1 MGGFES
7 IVTPDTCHCLICGNP
22 NVVMHH
28 LISGTS
34 GRKLAD
40 QDKLV
45 VPLCPKHHNMDS
57 KESVHLNATVEKWAK
72 MVGQLSYELN
82 EVSQGLTVDEARK
95 KFFDR
100 YRKFYI

>member
-1 MGGFES
+1 MFES
-7 IVTPDTCHCLICGNP
+7 IITSDTDHCLICGSP

-28 LISGTS
+28 AISGTS

-40 QDKLV
+40 EDKLTI
-45 VPLCPKHHNMDS
+45 PLCPKHHNMDS
-57 KESVHLNATVEKWAK
+57 KESVHLNPTISKWCK
-72 MVGQLSYELN
+72 MIAQLAYIQN
-82 EVSQGLTVDEARK
+82 EVSQGLTVEEARK